1 MSLENAIRK
10 IINNNAGLSASY
22 SKAVDG
28 GFGGP
33 DGGGD
38 PWRDWREERWNSYRL
53 PGDFFPVGDNPEWR
67 WPTRPQDGR
76 ISDPNFI
83 EERLWYHGGNVYSWF
98 RCDDIPTG
106 QARFIKADGTVSR
119 AGEEPAKHIC
129 PTCSADLCECLNVI
143 NNYDY
148 AYMPCFGG
156 RVANPRHPGSPDVPA
171 AAVGPEMFDY
181 VLRTYTRKPIRQM
194 PERCKKYLGGY
205 DRELRY
211 GLNIGSLPGWVATS
225 MLYEGP
231 YVHDLRYAWGIGSS
245 PTSVALSY
253 LNLLQTVGGE
263 NPELDG
269 VDLSPF
275 VSSSNRLFPLS
286 QQGINRVL
294 DYLERGS
301 SSFHHSQ
308 YELFKDLLLARC
320 RLKDPGGACCSP
332 ANLGGFSCEDVLRE
346 SDCAGQFHPGE
357 TCENIDGDNCGT
369 DKNDKISVT
378 PNAVDPRGINE
389 QTEVLVT
396 QLSKALI
403 KSLRGKK

>member
-1 MSLENAIRK
+1 MSLESAIRK

-38 PWRDWREERWNSYRL
+38 PWRDWTEEVWNSYGL
-53 PGDFFPVGDNPEWR
+53 PGDFFPVGDNPGWR
-67 WPTRPQDGR
+67 WPTRPQQGR

-83 EERLWYHGGNVYSWF
+83 EERTHVHVDTAKAWF

-129 PTCSADLCECLNVI
+129 PTCSADLCDCLNVI

-156 RVANPRHPGSPDVPA
+156 PAPMEPPVDPSGPPVGSVW
-171 AAVGPEMFDY
+171 GY
-181 VLRTYTRKPIRQM
+181 YLYSYTRKPIRQM

-211 GLNIGSLPGWVATS
+211 GSNIGSLPNWVAEQTMWLES
-225 MLYEGP
+225 GLGHYHNLN
-231 YVHDLRYAWGIGSS
+231 YADLGNS
-245 PTSVALSY
+245 PTSFALSY
-253 LNLLQTVGGE
+253 LNLLQLVAGE

-275 VSSSNRLFPLS
+275 VSSSTRLFPLS

-301 SSFHHSQ
+301 SSFHHPQ

-332 ANLGGFSCEDVLRE
+332 AGDFEGFSCENVLRE
-346 SDCAGQFHPGE
+346 SDCAGDFHPGE
-357 TCENIDGDNCGT
+357 DCENIGGDNCGAT
-369 DKNDKISVT
+369 KISVT